1 MDEFMNGNI
10 RFERGLQAPDG
21 IHDQI
26 EVNEIEVN
34 EKVEVKDPW
43 PIVLMVLGL
52 LTFCIIG
59 MAILMWRVDV

>member
-10 RFERGLQAPDG
+10 RFERGIQAPDG

-26 EVNEIEVN
+26 DVNDN
-34 EKVEVKDPW
+34 VEVKDPW

-52 LTFCIIG
+52 LTFWIIG

>member
-1 MDEFMNGNI
+1 MDKSMNGNI
-10 RFERGLQAPDG
+10 RFERCIQAPDG

-26 EVNEIEVN
+26 EVND
-34 EKVEVKDPW
+34 KVEVKDPW
-43 PIVLMVLGL
+43 PVVLMVLGL

>member
-1 MDEFMNGNI
+1 MDKSMNGNI
-10 RFERGLQAPDG
+10 RFERDIQAPDG

-26 EVNEIEVN
+26 EVND
-34 EKVEVKDPW
+34 KVEVKDPW
-43 PIVLMVLGL
+43 PVVLMVLGL

>member
-10 RFERGLQAPDG
+10 RFERGIQAPDG

-26 EVNEIEVN
+26 EVNDN
-34 EKVEVKDPW
+34 VEVKDPW